1 MVFCPKCEYEYTDQ
15 VYICPDCN
23 IRLVAKLPVKNEED
37 SPYVRFVPLPNLP
50 GRVYAE
56 MVKGALEKQNIPC
69 YIQAAGIGNA
79 YQFSGTMPLEGV
91 QLYVPEDKLDECIQ
105 IQHSMMDHI

>member
-1 MVFCPKCEYEYTDQ
+1 MFCPKCRYEYTDR
-15 VYICPDCN
+15 VYVCPDCN
-23 IRLVAKLPVKNEED
+23 LELVTQLPLENEEPI
-37 SPYVRFVPLPNLP
+37 SSTRFVPLPNLP

-56 MVKGALEKQNIPC
+56 MVKGTLEKENIPC

-91 QLYVPEDKLDECIQ
+91 QLYVPEDQLEVCIK
-105 IQHSMMDHI
+105 IQHNMMDHI

>member
-1 MVFCPKCEYEYTDQ
+1 MFCPKCRYEYTDQ
-15 VYICPDCN
+15 VYVCPDCN
-23 IRLVAKLPVKNEED
+23 LKLVAKLPSENEEPV
-37 SPYVRFVPLPNLP
+37 SSTHFVPLPNLP

-56 MVKGALEKQNIPC
+56 MVKGALERKNIPC

-91 QLYVPEDKLDECIQ
+91 QLYVPEDLLETCIE
-105 IQHSMMDHI
+105 IQHNMMDHI